1 MENYRVSLEVKNV
14 WFGLQ
19 QNQNSPGHFLN
30 KWKWTLF
37 CAQNVSEKFKPE
49 SVQHSIRKLAPVYIY
64 IYIIGIGGIYFQWSL
79 NWIED
84 DLILVS
90 VFMSYSFTCISD

>member
-1 MENYRVSLEVKNV
+1 MSLEVKNV

-64 IYIIGIGGIYFQWSL
+64 IYIS
-79 NWIED
+79 
-84 DLILVS
+84 
-90 VFMSYSFTCISD
+90 